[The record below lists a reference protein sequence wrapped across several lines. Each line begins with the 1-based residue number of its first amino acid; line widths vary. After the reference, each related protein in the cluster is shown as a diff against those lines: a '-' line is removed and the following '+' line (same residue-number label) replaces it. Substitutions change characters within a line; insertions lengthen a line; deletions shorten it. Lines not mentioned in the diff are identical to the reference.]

1 MPTCDRKAR
10 SAYVRSGLVDNLS
23 SSARYI
29 VGVFYLSMHQWVE
42 KCSKIKQGVGGCLIL
57 IAVSTAHRVHFVM
70 CSDS

>member
-1 MPTCDRKAR
+1 MSTCDRKAR
-10 SAYVRSGLVDNLS
+10 SAYVRSGL
-23 SSARYI
+23 AYI